1 MVGRPMTNTI
11 LTLLSAE
18 LIERYTAA
26 GHWRD
31 DTIYSLV
38 RDHARRAPEK
48 FALRDRFRR
57 LGYGAL
63 VAAVDALAADLAAR
77 GVRPGERVAVWLPSR
92 IESVIAL
99 LACSRNGYVC
109 CLSLHRDHTSA
120 DIIEL
125 LRRTRATAFIGQA
138 GYGADA
144 DRRDI
149 FAELGEIET
158 LKPVYRLEPPDN
170 ETPSWPGIAVQRTAS
185 LRSPMS
191 RPSTSLRAPEDV
203 DARPKAGHDEG
214 NLKRDPNQIVYLAF
228 TSGTTGKPKG
238 VMHSDNT
245 LLANA
250 RAIAADWRIDAGS
263 VVYSLSP
270 LSHNLGF
277 GAMVM
282 ALAAG
287 GELVIHDLQK
297 GASLIDRVIE
307 TGTSFLVGVPTHA
320 IDLLRELRQRDL
332 KGIGRLTGFRIS
344 GAAAPSEVVAQLIR
358 HGVVPQS
365 GYGMTET
372 CSHQYTLPTDDPKLI
387 IDSCGRACP
396 GYELKIWR
404 SDDPDMEAAVG
415 EIGQIGGRGASLML
429 GYFDDQAATEAA
441 FNAQGWF
448 MTGDL
453 GWMDENGYLRITG
466 RKKDVIIRGGHNIY
480 PARIEDLAMRH
491 PAVERVAAVPVADE
505 RLGEKVCLA
514 VMWRA
519 GARLE
524 AAEMLAHLD
533 AVGLSKYDMPEYFLD
548 IDQIPLTPSG
558 KIRKRDIV
566 DWIAQG
572 RVAPTPVHGPARN
585 AATKVAGEAPG
596 R

>member
-1 MVGRPMTNTI
+1 MGNTL

-18 LIERYTAA
+18 QIKRYYAA

-38 RDHARRAPEK
+38 RDHARRTPQK
-48 FALRDRFRR
+48 PALRDRFRR
-57 LGYGAL
+57 VDYATLAE
-63 VAAVDALAADLAAR
+63 AADALAAHLAAR
-77 GVRPGERVAVWLPSR
+77 GVKPGERVAVWLPSR

-109 CLSLHRDHTSA
+109 CPSLHRDHTTGEIL
-120 DIIEL
+120 DL
-125 LRRTRATAFIGQA
+125 LRRTRATAFIGQV

-149 FAELGEIET
+149 FAELAGVET
-158 LKPVYRLEPPDN
+158 LKQVYRLDAPHEA
-170 ETPSWPGIAVQRTAS
+170 PSWPGLSRKLDLSDLRTFDAE
-185 LRSPMS
+185 LGQARVPM
-191 RPSTSLRAPEDV
+191 PSTSFPQHQQDV
-203 DARPKAGHDEG
+203 DAQPSGGIKT
-214 NLKRDPNQIVYLAF
+214 DPNQVVYLAF
-228 TSGTTGKPKG
+228 TSGTTGTPKG

-250 RAIAADWRIDAGS
+250 RAIAADWAIDARS

-287 GELVIHDLQK
+287 GELVIHDLPR
-297 GASLIDRVIE
+297 GASLIDRVID
-307 TGTSFLVGVPTHA
+307 TGASFLVGVPTHA
-320 IDLLRELRQRDL
+320 IDLLRELRERNRNHSSP
-332 KGIGRLTGFRIS
+332 GIGRLTGFRIS
-344 GAAAPSEVVAQLIR
+344 GAAAPREVVAQLIAN
-358 HGVVPQS
+358 GVMPQS

-372 CSHQYTLPTDDPKLI
+372 CSK
-387 IDSCGRACP
+387 ACP
-396 GYELKIWR
+396 GYELKIWNR
-404 SDDPDMEAAVG
+404 DNPDVEAATG

-441 FNAQGWF
+441 FNAHGWF

-453 GWMDENGYLRITG
+453 GWMDERGYLRITG
-466 RKKDVIIRGGHNIY
+466 RKKDVIIRGGHNIF

-491 PAVERVAAVPVADE
+491 PAVERVAAVPVADA

-514 VMWRA
+514 VMWRR
-519 GARLE
+519 GARVE
-524 AAEMLAHLD
+524 PAEMLAHLD
-533 AVGLSKYDMPEYFLD
+533 AMGLSKYDMPEYLLELD
-548 IDQIPLTPSG
+548 HIPLTPSG
-558 KIRKRDIV
+558 KMRKRDIV
-566 DWIAQG
+566 DWIAEG
-572 RVAPTPVHGPARN
+572 RAVPEPMRASTVKTAR
-585 AATKVAGEAPG
+585 G
-596 R
+596 

>member
-1 MVGRPMTNTI
+1 MTNTI

-18 LIERYTAA
+18 LIQRYYAA

-31 DTIYSLV
+31 DTIYALV
-38 RDHARRAPEK
+38 RAHARRAPDK
-48 FALRDRFRR
+48 PALRDRARR
-57 LGYGAL
+57 VGYAAL
-63 VAAVDALAADLAAR
+63 IEAADALAADLGTR
-77 GVRPGERVAVWLPSR
+77 GVRPGERVLVWLPSR
-92 IESVIAL
+92 IESVVAL

-109 CLSLHRDHTSA
+109 CPSLHRDHTMGE
-120 DIIEL
+120 IIEL

-149 FAELGEIET
+149 FAELGGIET
-158 LKPVYRLEPPDN
+158 LKHVYRLDAPDPS
-170 ETPSWPGIAVQRTAS
+170 TSWPG
-185 LRSPMS
+185 LS
-191 RPSTSLRAPEDV
+191 RPSTSLPNREDV
-203 DARPKAGHDEG
+203 DAKHEAGHDG
-214 NLKRDPNQIVYLAF
+214 ASIKTDPNQLVYLAF
-228 TSGTTGKPKG
+228 TSGTTGTPKG

-250 RAIAADWRIDAGS
+250 RAIAADWAIDADA
-263 VVYSLSP
+263 VIYSLSP

-287 GELVIHDLQK
+287 GELVIHDLPK
-297 GASLIDRVIE
+297 GASLIDRVID

-320 IDLLRELRQRDL
+320 IDLLHELRERKL
-332 KGIGRLTGFRIS
+332 AGIGRLKGFRIS
-344 GAAAPSEVVAQLIR
+344 GAAAPREVVAQLIA

-372 CSHQYTLPTDDPKLI
+372 CSHQYTLPDDDARLI
-387 IDSCGRACP
+387 VETSGKACP

-404 SDDPDMEAAVG
+404 SDDPDTEAATG
-415 EIGQIGGRGASLML
+415 EVGQIGGRGASLML
-429 GYFDDQAATEAA
+429 GYFDDQAATETA
-441 FNAQGWF
+441 FNAHGWF

-453 GWMDENGYLRITG
+453 GWVDARGYLRVTG
-466 RKKDVIIRGGHNIY
+466 RKKDVIIRGGHNIF

-491 PAVERVAAVPVADE
+491 PAVERVAAVPVADA

-514 VMWRA
+514 VMRRA
-519 GARLE
+519 GAHL
-524 AAEMLAHLD
+524 APAEMLAHLD
-533 AVGLSKYDMPEYFLD
+533 AQGLSKYDMPEYFLD
-548 IDQIPLTPSG
+548 LDHIPLTPSG

-566 DWIAQG
+566 DAIVAG
-572 RVAPTPVHGPARN
+572 RAVPQPVR
-585 AATKVAGEAPG
+585 AATKAAHA
-596 R
+596 

>member
-1 MVGRPMTNTI
+1 MGNTL

-18 LIERYTAA
+18 QIKHYYAA

-38 RDHARRAPEK
+38 RGHARRTPHK
-48 FALRDRFRR
+48 PALRDRFRR
-57 LGYGAL
+57 VDYATLAE
-63 VAAVDALAADLAAR
+63 AADALAADLAAR
-77 GVRPGERVAVWLPSR
+77 GVKPGERVAVWLPSR

-99 LACSRNGYVC
+99 LACSRNAFVC
-109 CLSLHRDHTSA
+109 CPSLHRDHT
-120 DIIEL
+120 IGEILEL
-125 LRRTRATAFIGQA
+125 LGRTRATAFIGQA

-149 FAELGEIET
+149 FAELGGIAT
-158 LKPVYRLEPPDN
+158 LRQVYRLEPPN
-170 ETPSWPGIAVQRTAS
+170 ETPSWPGLSRKSDLSDLRTFDAE
-185 LRSPMS
+185 LGQARVPT
-191 RPSTSLRAPEDV
+191 PSTYCPQARKDV
-203 DARPKAGHDEG
+203 DARDKRGHDG
-214 NLKRDPNQIVYLAF
+214 QNIKADPNQVVYLAF
-228 TSGTTGKPKG
+228 TSGTTGTPKG

-250 RAIAADWRIDAGS
+250 RAIAADWAIDSRS

-287 GELVIHDLQK
+287 GELVIHDLPR

-320 IDLLRELRQRDL
+320 IDLLRELRERAL
-332 KGIGRLTGFRIS
+332 NGIGRLTGFRIS
-344 GAAAPSEVVAQLIR
+344 GAAAPREVVAQLIAN
-358 HGVVPQS
+358 GVMPQS

-372 CSHQYTLPTDDPKLI
+372 CSHQYTLPTDDAALVI
-387 IDSCGRACP
+387 ETCGTACP
-396 GYELKIWR
+396 GYELKIWSR
-404 SDDPDMEAAVG
+404 DDPDVEAATG

-441 FNAQGWF
+441 FNAHGWF

-453 GWMDENGYLRITG
+453 GWMDERGYLRITG
-466 RKKDVIIRGGHNIY
+466 RKKDVIIRGGHNIF

-491 PAVERVAAVPVADE
+491 PAVERVAAVPVADA

-514 VMWRA
+514 VMWRR
-519 GARLE
+519 GARVE
-524 AAEMLAHLD
+524 PSEMLAHLD
-533 AVGLSKYDMPEYFLD
+533 AMGLSKYDMPEYLLEVD
-548 IDQIPLTPSG
+548 HIPLTPSG
-558 KIRKRDIV
+558 KMRKRDIV
-566 DWIAQG
+566 DWIAEG
-572 RVAPTPVHGPARN
+572 RLVPEPVRASAVKTAR
-585 AATKVAGEAPG
+585 

>member
-1 MVGRPMTNTI
+1 MVGLPMTNTI
-11 LTLLSAE
+11 LTLLSGE
-18 LIERYTAA
+18 LIARYTAA

-38 RDHARRAPEK
+38 RNQARRAPDT
-48 FALRDRFRR
+48 FAVRDRHRR
-57 LGYGAL
+57 IGYGAL
-63 VAAVDALAADLAAR
+63 AAAADALAAELAAHR
-77 GVRPGERVAVWLPSR
+77 VRPGERVAVWLPSR
-92 IESVIAL
+92 IEGVIAL

-109 CLSLHRDHTSA
+109 CPSLHRDHTSGE
-120 DIIEL
+120 IIEL

-144 DRRDI
+144 DKRDI
-149 FAELGEIET
+149 FAELGAIET
-158 LKPVYRLEPPDN
+158 LKTVYRLDPPGN
-170 ETPSWPGIAVQRTAS
+170 GAPSWPGLAVPRTAS
-185 LRSPMS
+185 LRSPGS
-191 RPSTSLRAPEDV
+191 PPSAPLQPQQDV
-203 DARPKAGHDEG
+203 GARPRAGHDATG
-214 NLKRDPNQIVYLAF
+214 DGCNIKTDPNQVVYLAF
-228 TSGTTGKPKG
+228 TSGTTGQPKG

-250 RAIAADWRIDAGS
+250 RAIAADWHIDGES

-287 GELVIHDLQK
+287 GELVIHDLPR

-307 TGTSFLVGVPTHA
+307 TGASFLVGVPTHA
-320 IDLLRELRQRDL
+320 IDLLRELRERKRKL
-332 KGIGRLTGFRIS
+332 TGIGRLTGFRIS
-344 GAAAPSEVVAQLIR
+344 GAAAPREVVAQLLEN
-358 HGVVPQS
+358 GVVPQS

-372 CSHQYTLPTDDPKLI
+372 CSHQYTLPDDDPGLI
-387 IDSCGRACP
+387 IESCGRACP

-404 SDDPDMEAAVG
+404 SDNPDVPAAAR

-441 FNAQGWF
+441 FNAHGWF

-519 GARLE
+519 GARV
-524 AAEMLAHLD
+524 APTEMLGHLD
-533 AVGLSKYDMPEYFLD
+533 AMGLSKYDMPEYFLD
-548 IDQIPLTPSG
+548 VDQIPLTPSG
-558 KIRKRDIV
+558 KIRKRDIA
-566 DWIAQG
+566 DAIAQG
-572 RVAPTPVHGPARN
+572 SAIPTPVRAGK
-585 AATKVAGEAPG
+585 AAG

>member
-1 MVGRPMTNTI
+1 MSNTI

-18 LIERYTAA
+18 LIRRYYAA

-31 DTIYSLV
+31 DTIYSLA
-38 RDHARRAPEK
+38 RAHARRAPEK
-48 FALRDRFRR
+48 PALRDRFRR
-57 LGYGAL
+57 VGYADL

-77 GVRPGERVAVWLPSR
+77 GVKPGERVAVWLPSR
-92 IESVIAL
+92 VEGVVAL

-109 CLSLHRDHTSA
+109 CPSLHRDHTA
-120 DIIEL
+120 GEILDL

-149 FAELGEIET
+149 FAELGGVDT
-158 LKPVYRLEPPDN
+158 LKRVYRLDASN
-170 ETPSWPGIAVQRTAS
+170 ASQSSWPGLSPSGHCEQNEAIPDSRNEIASAR
-185 LRSPMS
+185 
-191 RPSTSLRAPEDV
+191 
-203 DARPKAGHDEG
+203 DARLAMTFEIKT
-214 NLKRDPNQIVYLAF
+214 DPNQIVYLAF
-228 TSGTTGKPKG
+228 TSGTTGTPKG

-250 RAIAADWRIDAGS
+250 RAIAADWNIDDGS

-287 GELVIHDLQK
+287 GELVIHDLPR

-307 TGTSFLVGVPTHA
+307 TGASFLVGVPTHA
-320 IDLLRELRQRDL
+320 IDLLRELRERKL
-332 KGIGRLTGFRIS
+332 AGIGRLKGFRIS
-344 GAAAPSEVVAQLIR
+344 GAAAPREVVAQLIA
-358 HGVVPQS
+358 HGVMPQS

-372 CSHQYTLPTDDPKLI
+372 CSHQYTLPSDDAQLI
-387 IDSCGRACP
+387 VETSGKACP
-396 GYELKIWR
+396 GYELNIWR
-404 SDDPDMEAAVG
+404 SDDPDAEAATG
-415 EIGQIGGRGASLML
+415 EVGQIGGRGASLML

-441 FNAQGWF
+441 FNAHGWF

-453 GWMDENGYLRITG
+453 GWVDERGYLRVTG

-514 VMWRA
+514 VMRRA
-519 GARLE
+519 GAQVD
-524 AAEMLAHLD
+524 AGEMLAHLD
-533 AVGLSKYDMPEYFLD
+533 TQGLSKYDMPEYFLD
-548 IDQIPLTPSG
+548 LDHIPLTPSG

-566 DWIAQG
+566 EAIAQG
-572 RVAPTPVHGPARN
+572 RAAPQPVRATSKAAR
-585 AATKVAGEAPG
+585 G
-596 R
+596 

>member
-1 MVGRPMTNTI
+1 MTNTI

-18 LIERYTAA
+18 LVRRYYAA

-38 RDHARRAPEK
+38 RAHAHRAPDK
-48 FALRDRFRR
+48 PALRDRFRR
-57 LGYGAL
+57 VGYATL
-63 VAAVDALAADLAAR
+63 VADVDALAADLAAR
-77 GVRPGERVAVWLPSR
+77 GIGSGERVAVWLPSR
-92 IESVIAL
+92 IEGVVAL

-109 CLSLHRDHTSA
+109 CPSLHRDHTTG
-120 DIIEL
+120 DILEL

-149 FAELGEIET
+149 FAELGGIET
-158 LKPVYRLEPPDN
+158 LKHVYRLEPASN
-170 ETPSWPGIAVQRTAS
+170 HSSWPG
-185 LRSPMS
+185 LS
-191 RPSTSLRAPEDV
+191 RPSMSLSVAKDV
-203 DARPKAGHDEG
+203 DARHKAGHDGE
-214 NLKRDPNQIVYLAF
+214 NVKSDANQIVYLAF
-228 TSGTTGKPKG
+228 TSGTTGTPKG

-250 RAIAADWRIDAGS
+250 RAIAADWGIDDGS

-270 LSHNLGF
+270 ISHNLGF

-287 GELVIHDLQK
+287 GELVIHDLPR

-307 TGTSFLVGVPTHA
+307 TGASFLVGVPTHA
-320 IDLLRELRQRDL
+320 IDLLRELRERL
-332 KGIGRLTGFRIS
+332 LAGIGRLKGFRIS
-344 GAAAPSEVVAQLIR
+344 GAAAPREVVAQLIA
-358 HGVVPQS
+358 HGVMPQS

-372 CSHQYTLPTDDPKLI
+372 CSHQYTLPSDDAQLI
-387 IDSCGRACP
+387 VETSGKACP

-404 SDDPDMEAAVG
+404 SDDPDSEAATG
-415 EIGQIGGRGASLML
+415 EVGQIGGRGASLML

-441 FNAQGWF
+441 FNAHGWF

-453 GWMDENGYLRITG
+453 GWVDARGYLRVTG

-514 VMWRA
+514 VMRRA
-519 GARLE
+519 GAQVE
-524 AAEMLAHLD
+524 AGEMLAHLD
-533 AVGLSKYDMPEYFLD
+533 AQGLSKYDMPEYFLD
-548 IDQIPLTPSG
+548 LDHIPLTPSG

-566 DWIAQG
+566 EAIAQG
-572 RVAPTPVHGPARN
+572 RAAPQPVR
-585 AATKVAGEAPG
+585 AATGKAA
-596 R
+596 RT